1 MRRVCPPSARRR
13 CIALAPLVLLLLAM
27 ALVLPSAA
35 RATTRP
41 HVIVSLTFDDGFESV
56 WSARPILQQYDM
68 HATFYLNSGLLNR
81 TGRLT
86 DAQVRELA
94 ADGDEIGGH
103 TVQHLHLPSL
113 DPAEAKRQICN
124 DRVALAGIT
133 GRAPTDFAYPF
144 SETSPA
150 VDADVAAC
158 GYNSG
163 RLVGGISSQHCG
175 PTCPYAETIPP
186 AKPYALRTGVS
197 VVPSTSVTA
206 PEAQI
211 TAALHHGGGWVIL
224 VFHNYCDGC
233 SGISVNPATF
243 KTLLAW
249 LHKMQSQGVQ
259 VQTVH
264 QVIGGPTRTLVEGPP
279 PRSGATVLNPSL
291 ETAASPYAT
300 KEGFAASIGEASL
313 CWEQD
318 TYGSNDAT
326 YERVRDAH
334 SGRWADQINVT
345 RYSSGDAK
353 VIVAQD
359 IGTCSIQVQPGY
371 TYLLSAWYTGTA
383 PTRLDVFYFN
393 AQGGWGYGASSS
405 FSAPSTGWR
414 QITWTTPPVPVGA
427 ERMSFGLAL
436 AAVGHLTVD
445 DFGLTTGQNVVSV
458 ETTTSNNLRY
468 WLAILAIIVLSAGLI
483 VVRRLRARAHG

>member
-279 PRSGATVLNPSL
+279 PRSGATVLMG
-291 ETAASPYAT
+291 A
-300 KEGFAASIGEASL
+300 GHVR
-313 CWEQD
+313 EQ
-318 TYGSNDAT
+318 
-326 YERVRDAH
+326 
-334 SGRWADQINVT
+334 
-345 RYSSGDAK
+345 
-353 VIVAQD
+353 
-359 IGTCSIQVQPGY
+359 
-371 TYLLSAWYTGTA
+371 
-383 PTRLDVFYFN
+383 
-393 AQGGWGYGASSS
+393 
-405 FSAPSTGWR
+405 
-414 QITWTTPPVPVGA
+414 
-427 ERMSFGLAL
+427 
-436 AAVGHLTVD
+436 
-445 DFGLTTGQNVVSV
+445 
-458 ETTTSNNLRY
+458 
-468 WLAILAIIVLSAGLI
+468 
-483 VVRRLRARAHG
+483 RRHLRARAGCPLWEVGRSDQRHSVFLRGRQSDRRARHRDLFHPGAARVHLPPERVVHGHGADATGRVLFQRTGWVGIRRELVVLGPLDGMAPDHLDDAPRSGWGRTYELRPRARGGRTPHGR